1 MEGGM
6 NSCGE
11 TEGDALMCDGPS
23 VSISLSHTRYSDTQ
37 ILMHTHWESHAK
49 PMK

>member
-6 NSCGE
+6 GSCGE

-23 VSISLSHTRYSDTQ
+23 VRI
-37 ILMHTHWESHAK
+37 THRF
-49 PMK
+49 